1 MPPKVDPTAVTIVY
15 LRVTG
20 GEVAATSALAPKLGP
35 LGLPPKKVADD
46 IAKET
51 ADMRGL
57 RLTVKLTIQNRQA
70 TVSFVPTTSAL
81 LIKALKEPV
90 RDRKKVKNIK
100 HNGNITFLDVLE
112 VARVMRPRSLAR
124 ELAGTVKEV
133 LGTARSI
140 GCSIDGETP
149 QAIIEKI
156 NSGEIVGP
164 LSPPSHRDWVGK
176 VRSAVVSETHS
187 PSPWLP
193 LSAQPY
199 REEEGEEV
207 KGVCVDASVRAAPWF
222 GAMHPVGLVVLLSV
236 P

>member
-51 ADMRGL
+51 ADMKGL

-90 RDRKKVKNIK
+90 RDRKKVKNVK

-112 VARVMRPRSLAR
+112 VARVMRPRSLSR
-124 ELAGTVKEV
+124 DLSGTVKEV

-140 GCSIDGETP
+140 GCTIDGETP
-149 QAIIEKI
+149 QVMIEKI
-156 NSGEIVGP
+156 DRGE
-164 LSPPSHRDWVGK
+164 L
-176 VRSAVVSETHS
+176 AV
-187 PSPWLP
+187 P
-193 LSAQPY
+193 
-199 REEEGEEV
+199 
-207 KGVCVDASVRAAPWF
+207 AA
-222 GAMHPVGLVVLLSV
+222 
-236 P
+236 